1 MGAFLSIPLLGA
13 VSGMIST
20 IGLSCISGLVFFC
33 TSQAASAFCKSC
45 NFSSSI
51 ATRMAYCLI
60 LILNSLFAW
69 IMLTPFAIKKL
80 ESWSYDYIKMSCPE
94 DTCYGVLAVHRICFA
109 LTLFHVILAL
119 LLLKVRNTRQKMA
132 VIQNGWWGPKVLI
145 WLLLVFSTFFIPNGF
160 FMFYSRYIAWLGSMV
175 FIFFGLVLLVDF
187 AYVFG
192 DYVLSEIEKCA
203 DMVDWRSKLW
213 VYTLITV
220 PLSMHLLTIAISIV
234 DLTFFGVSGCGLN
247 RFFIIFNLILCF
259 IVTCISLHPAVREV
273 NSSSG
278 VIQSGVVVIYC
289 TQLVTSAVAN
299 HDEGDSRCNPLTKLQ
314 EGTETSMV
322 VLGALMTL
330 LAVAYTTFRAGTR
343 SFEFTGM
350 MNESADTGYVALQD
364 ADPERPLPAPIT
376 SQPKKKDP
384 LRIQAIQAAV
394 DEGSLPASA
403 LEQELRQN
411 QDDDD
416 DDHNREDFGSQD
428 KDDET
433 IKVRYHYSSFH
444 FIFVLATMYV
454 AMLLT
459 HWNIVTRSGHE
470 SDDNATPV
478 KIGHSTATMWMR
490 IISSWVCMVIYA
502 WTLIAPVVFPDRFSG
517 I

>member
-1 MGAFLSIPLLGA
+1 
-13 VSGMIST
+13 
-20 IGLSCISGLVFFC
+20 
-33 TSQAASAFCKSC
+33 
-45 NFSSSI
+45 
-51 ATRMAYCLI
+51 
-60 LILNSLFAW
+60 
-69 IMLTPFAIKKL
+69 MLTPFAIKKL

-94 DTCYGVLAVHRICFA
+94 GICYGVLAVHRICFA

-119 LLLKVRNTRQKMA
+119 LLLRVTSSRQKMA

-145 WLLLVFSTFFIPNGF
+145 WILLVFSTFFIPNGF
-160 FMFYSRYIAWLGSMV
+160 FMFYSRYIAWLGSIV

-192 DYVLSEIEKCA
+192 DYVLLEIEKCA
-203 DMVDWRSKLW
+203 DQIDWRSQLW
-213 VYTLITV
+213 GYTLVTV
-220 PLSMHLLTIAISIV
+220 TLSMHLLTIAITIV

-259 IVTCISLHPAVREV
+259 VVTCISLHPAVREV
-273 NSSSG
+273 NPSSG

-299 HDEGDSRCNPLTKLQ
+299 HDDGDSRCNPLTKLQ

-322 VLGALMTL
+322 VLGAIMTL

-343 SFEFTGM
+343 SFEFTGL
-350 MNESADTGYVALQD
+350 MNESDGTGYVALQD
-364 ADPERPLPAPIT
+364 TDPELPSASPIT
-376 SQPKKKDP
+376 VQPKKKDP

-403 LEQELRQN
+403 LERELRQDEEEDN
-411 QDDDD
+411 Q
-416 DDHNREDFGSQD
+416 EDLRSQD
-428 KDDET
+428 KDDEA

-459 HWNIVTRSGHE
+459 HWNIVTRSGQA
-470 SDDNATPV
+470 SNDNATPV

-502 WTLIAPVVFPDRFSG
+502 WTLVAPVLFPDRFSG

>member
-1 MGAFLSIPLLGA
+1 
-13 VSGMIST
+13 
-20 IGLSCISGLVFFC
+20 
-33 TSQAASAFCKSC
+33 
-45 NFSSSI
+45 
-51 ATRMAYCLI
+51 
-60 LILNSLFAW
+60 
-69 IMLTPFAIKKL
+69 MLTPFAIKKL

-145 WLLLVFSTFFIPNGF
+145 WLVLVFSTFFIPNGF

-192 DYVLSEIEKCA
+192 DYVLLEIEKCA
-203 DMVDWRSKLW
+203 HMVDWRSKLW

-364 ADPERPLPAPIT
+364 SDPERPPPTPIT

-416 DDHNREDFGSQD
+416 DDHDREDFGSQN

-470 SDDNATPV
+470 SDDHATPV

-490 IISSWVCMVIYA
+490 IISSWVCMAIYA

>member
-1 MGAFLSIPLLGA
+1 MGALLSIPLLGA
-13 VSGMIST
+13 VSGMVST

-51 ATRMAYCLI
+51 ATRIAYCLI
-60 LILNSLFAW
+60 LTLNSLFAW

-80 ESWSYDYIKMSCPE
+80 ESWSYDYIKMSTIIIESKKYTTE
-94 DTCYGVLAVHRICFA
+94 DGGDTEWMG
-109 LTLFHVILAL
+109 
-119 LLLKVRNTRQKMA
+119 
-132 VIQNGWWGPKVLI
+132 GPKVLI
-145 WLLLVFSTFFIPNGF
+145 WLLLVLSTFFIPNGF
-160 FMFYSRYIAWLGSMV
+160 FMFYSRYITWLGSII

-192 DYVLSEIEKCA
+192 DYVLLEIEKCA

-213 VYTLITV
+213 GYTLVTIT
-220 PLSMHLLTIAISIV
+220 LSMHILTIALSII
-234 DLTFFGVSGCGLN
+234 DLAFFGVSGCGLN

-273 NSSSG
+273 NPSSG

-299 HDEGDSRCNPLTKLQ
+299 HDDGDSRCNPLTKLQ

-322 VLGALMTL
+322 VLGAIMTL

-350 MNESADTGYVALQD
+350 MNESADTGYVALRD
-364 ADPERPLPAPIT
+364 ADPERPTPAPIT
-376 SQPKKKDP
+376 AQPKKKDP

-403 LEQELRQN
+403 LDDELRQD

-416 DDHNREDFGSQD
+416 NDREDFGALD

-444 FIFVLATMYV
+444 LIFVLATMYV

-470 SDDNATPV
+470 TTDSATPV

-502 WTLIAPVVFPDRFSG
+502 WTLLAPVVFPDRFSG